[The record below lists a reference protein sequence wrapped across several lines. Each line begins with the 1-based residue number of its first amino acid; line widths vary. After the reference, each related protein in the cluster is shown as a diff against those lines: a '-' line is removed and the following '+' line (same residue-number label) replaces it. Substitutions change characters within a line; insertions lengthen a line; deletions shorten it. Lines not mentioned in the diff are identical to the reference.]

1 MLDAGYDLD
10 GDDSSSAGMEFRRYT
25 DELFPRIANV
35 PSEENV
41 YRIVV
46 SDTPTVSL
54 VRMTIWRQG
63 LEAAKVRAEELL
75 HSIVQIERDAVLQP
89 QGDG

>member
-1 MLDAGYDLD
+1 MFQAKRTSIGLWY
-10 GDDSSSAGMEFRRYT
+10 
-25 DELFPRIANV
+25 P
-35 PSEENV
+35 
-41 YRIVV
+41 
-46 SDTPTVSL
+46 TPTVSL